1 MLPARQYGRPR
12 RSRRANHQPP
22 GFVDWASTGVKVGI
36 NYQLPTVAPGGDL
49 AAVARALCMVSNTTA
64 VAEALSR
71 KNHKFAIFLPQDVH
85 IFLSSST

>member
-1 MLPARQYGRPR
+1 
-12 RSRRANHQPP
+12 
-22 GFVDWASTGVKVGI
+22 VDWASTGVKVGI

-71 KNHKFAIFLPQDVH
+71 KNHKFGLVCFPNAL
-85 IFLSSST
+85 LCTGTWARA